1 MRKNSRAAES
11 GSGADMGDSD
21 VSTAAGL
28 VCMGHSLKDR
38 SSKAPL
44 SDSAVI
50 PGNSTANAR
59 D

>member
-1 MRKNSRAAES
+1 MRKNSRAAEPDS
-11 GSGADMGDSD
+11 DVNMGDSD
-21 VSTAAGL
+21 VSITVGL
-28 VCMGHSLKDR
+28 ICMKHSPKNR

-50 PGNSTANAR
+50 SGNLTANAR